1 VNGDAADPLFDLPVE
16 PRPGRGR
23 PAPSPGDICSNESG
37 DSHVLSHP
45 SEDADLLSVHRWL
58 EVYGR
63 TPELI
68 GDAVEDAIYYVL
80 DGGRTHR
87 FDIRDDRV
95 DSDERRSIGTKL
107 QFHVIENFELPRL
120 RHPDTEVAG
129 VGLEIKGTIADNWA
143 IPKEGQCGVTL
154 LIRLDMERDRHKAW
168 LMRTH
173 RAWLREGAN
182 HDGKRG
188 VLANA
193 LRTYAL
199 ELYGWE
205 PLRPNPLKMLKPADL
220 AVIFSDAGQQRRLTH
235 LFRTLPEVVIP
246 RAVILTVCAN
256 RDDPMR
262 RVRAVRP
269 LVRPFG
275 LELLCGKWPAQR
287 ELAEALGFDL
297 TGAAW
302 VAVPAA
308 ELDSPGDLAAQVR
321 AEVGQPEL

>member
-1 VNGDAADPLFDLPVE
+1 MDSGAADALFEMPATSAG
-16 PRPGRGR
+16 GRGR
-23 PAPSPGDICSNESG
+23 PAPPPGETCRNDRG
-37 DSHVLSHP
+37 DVHVLDRPEHD
-45 SEDADLLSVHRWL
+45 SELQAVHGWF
-58 EVYGR
+58 EIFGR

-80 DGGRTHR
+80 DGARTHR
-87 FDIRDDRV
+87 FDIRDERV

-129 VGLEIKGTIADNWA
+129 VGLEIKGTIGGNWA
-143 IPKEGQCGVTL
+143 VPKEGQCGVTL
-154 LIRLDMERDRHKAW
+154 LIRLDLERDRHKAW

-173 RAWLREGAN
+173 RAWLRDGAN
-182 HDGKRG
+182 NDGKRG

-193 LRTYAL
+193 LRAYAV

-205 PLRPNPLKMLKPADL
+205 PLRPNPLKMLEPADL
-220 AVIFSDAGQQRRLTH
+220 DVVFGDAGQQPRLTH
-235 LFRTLPEVVIP
+235 LFRTLPQVVIP

-262 RVRAVRP
+262 RVRAIRP

-287 ELAEALGFDL
+287 ELAEDLGFDL

-302 VAVPAA
+302 VAVPAPD
-308 ELDSPGDLAAQVR
+308 LDGYGPLSEQVR
-321 AEVGQPEL
+321 AEVE